1 MSELA
6 DRIEA
11 RKQEIAA
18 RACDMMYED
27 PFWAA
32 RFGERGRKFSAED
45 GAYHVTYLLEALRSG
60 NPGVIESYA
69 RWLRTVL
76 VTRGMCSRHLAQ
88 NFARLAEAIRG
99 IGIEGAEP
107 ALAMLRA
114 AEEALVYRSGPAGE
128 LQAQGVE
135 DVVSGQPGG
144 SAGGEPGGSAG
155 GGEADGM
162 RGRVLREHL
171 ACVASLFLDALAL
184 DRGDLF
190 AAHARFMGGLY
201 RQGGG
206 SVEPLRA
213 ALDALAARAEG
224 LDGAERERAG
234 AILAEGKR
242 ALEEP
247 AQ

>member
-18 RACDMMYED
+18 RACELMYED

-60 NPGVIESYA
+60 SPGVIESYA

-128 LQAQGVE
+128 LQAQGLD

-144 SAGGEPGGSAG
+144 SPG

-213 ALDALAARAEG
+213 ALDALAARAER